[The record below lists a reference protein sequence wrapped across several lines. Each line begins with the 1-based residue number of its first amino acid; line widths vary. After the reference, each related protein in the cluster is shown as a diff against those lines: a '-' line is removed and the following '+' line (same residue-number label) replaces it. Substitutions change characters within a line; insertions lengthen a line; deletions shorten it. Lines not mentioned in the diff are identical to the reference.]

1 MTQDI
6 TTTGPSRRSI
16 AKGAAWAVPAVSVAA
31 AAPSLAASSSE
42 EECEPQ
48 TCATPLVSALQVIA
62 TRNADNT
69 SSNISFTGAI
79 TAVIAPCTGLLSLG
93 LATLRRVETTWVS
106 REPQFPYGGSGIPA
120 TTTTTGSNFNLALGV
135 NAAGALVIPTVDI
148 NVPNVTNIQ
157 SGVYVGIANQGL
169 LPSRPTQLCFDID
182 YTRIIGGGQPPQE
195 CQARVCIDTQVIA
208 AVGTIS
214 NLAGGVATFTTAD
227 IGGA

>member
-31 AAPSLAASSSE
+31 AAPSLAASPP

-48 TCATPLVSALQVIA
+48 SCATPLVSALQVIA
-62 TRNADNT
+62 TRNANNT
-69 SSNISFTGAI
+69 SSNITFTGAI
-79 TAVIAPCTGLLSLG
+79 TAAIIECTGLLSLG
-93 LATLRRVETTWVS
+93 LATLRRVEVTWVS
-106 REPQFPYGGSGIPA
+106 REPRWLYRESGIPA

-148 NVPNVTNIQ
+148 NIPNVSNIQ
-157 SGVYVGIANQGL
+157 SGVYAGIANQGL

-195 CQARVCIDTQVIA
+195 CQARVCIDTQVVA
-208 AVGTIS
+208 GLGTIS
-214 NLAGGVATFTTAD
+214 NLVGGAATFTVAD

>member
-31 AAPSLAASSSE
+31 AAPSLAASPP

-48 TCATPLVSALQVIA
+48 SCATPLVSALQVIA
-62 TRNADNT
+62 TRNANNT
-69 SSNISFTGAI
+69 SSNITFTGAI
-79 TAVIAPCTGLLSLG
+79 TAAIIECTGLLSLG
-93 LATLRRVETTWVS
+93 LATLRRVEVTWVS
-106 REPQFPYGGSGIPA
+106 REPQWPYDGSGIPA

-135 NAAGALVIPTVDI
+135 NAAGALVIPTVGI
-148 NVPNVTNIQ
+148 NIPNVSNIQ
-157 SGVYVGIANQGL
+157 SGVYLGIANQGL
-169 LPSRPTQLCFDID
+169 QPSRPTQLCFDID

-195 CQARVCIDTQVIA
+195 CQARVCIDTQVVA
-208 AVGTIS
+208 ALGTIS
-214 NLAGGVATFTTAD
+214 NLAGGIATFTVAD